1 MNLTLKQYIEKIT
14 SWESP
19 KAIFQAYLE
28 KAKSDPY
35 NAYVRIWDQK
45 RIDSSEEINLDSYIK
60 QVIENE
66 WINFSNLE
74 EYLLDTPLKW
84 APIAVKDNFLTK
96 WFISS
101 AGSKMLE
108 NYVCPYSST
117 VYENLV
123 KAWWLMLWKANM
135 DEFAMGSSTETSYF
149 WSTKNPVDT
158 SKVPWGSS
166 GGSAAAVAGDLA
178 VAALGTDT
186 GGSIRQPASLC
197 GVVGF
202 KPTYGTNS
210 RYGIVAMASSLDQA
224 WTFTKTVEDCV
235 ILSKVLA
242 SYDENDA
249 TSIKRDDLNK
259 WDEALQKQDL
269 KWLKVALPKEF
280 LGEWLQEWVK
290 NKILE
295 AVEKIKSL
303 WAQVEE
309 VSMPLLKHAL
319 EAYYIIMPAEV
330 STNLARF
337 DGIRYGYAKN
347 TFDFKNI
354 YEYYAKVRA
363 EGFGKEAKR
372 RILLWTYVLSA
383 GAYEKFYWQAQKVRR
398 LIKQEYDKIF
408 KDYDLIIWPTS
419 PTTAWDLGAK
429 TEDPLAMYLAD
440 IYTVPVNLAGLPAMS
455 LPVGN
460 ATDTNLPVGLHII
473 ADQFK
478 EDKIF
483 HLANILEK
491 EMGRL

>member
-1 MNLTLKQYIEKIT
+1 MNLTLKQYIEKIKN
-14 SWESP
+14 WENP
-19 KAIFQAYLE
+19 KTIFDSYLE

-35 NAYVRIWDQK
+35 NAYVRLNKFEDFNV
-45 RIDSSEEINLDSYIK
+45 SEDDLRN
-60 QVIENE
+60 
-66 WINFSNLE
+66 
-74 EYLLDTPLKW
+74 TPLKW
-84 APIAVKDNFLTK
+84 APIAVKDNYLTK
-96 WFISS
+96 GFVSS

-108 NYVCPYSST
+108 TYVCPYSST
-117 VYENLV
+117 VYENLI
-123 KAWWLMLWKANM
+123 KAGWLMLWKANM

-149 WSTKNPVDT
+149 WPTKNPVDPT
-158 SKVPWGSS
+158 KVPGWSS
-166 GGSAAAVAGDLA
+166 GGSAAAVAWDLA

-224 WTFTKTVEDCV
+224 WTFTKTVEDAV
-235 ILSKVLA
+235 ILSKLLA

-249 TSIKRDDLNK
+249 TSVKRNDLST
-259 WDEALQKQDL
+259 WDEALTKENL
-269 KWLKVALPKEF
+269 KSLKVALPKEF
-280 LGEWLQEWVK
+280 LAEWIQQWVK
-290 NKILE
+290 TKILE
-295 AVEKIKSL
+295 VVEKIKSL
-303 WAQVEE
+303 GAEVEE

-330 STNLARF
+330 STNLSRF
-337 DGIRYGYAKN
+337 DGIRYGYWKN

-354 YEYYAKVRA
+354 YEYYATVRA
-363 EGFGKEAKR
+363 EWFGQEAKR

-383 GAYEKFYWQAQKVRR
+383 GAYEKYYWQAQKVRR
-398 LIKQEYDKIF
+398 LIKQEYDRIF
-408 KDYDLIIWPTS
+408 KEYDLIIWPTS
-419 PTTAWDLGAK
+419 PTTAWDLWAK

-460 ATDTNLPVGLHII
+460 ASDTNLPVGLHII

-483 HLANILEK
+483 HLANVLEK
-491 EMGRL
+491 NS